1 MGSNSRCLL
10 VLTLPLF
17 TCISLQPAQTK
28 ERSSTACWPEC
39 ERISR
44 ALGEYRLLASKDDE
58 ELLPVTE
65 QAVEPGDSYEGV
77 PRLIRFLSL
86 IGDLSEDTVPSDS
99 RIYEGELVEAVKR
112 FQFRHGLK
120 PDGLI
125 GAATFEQLNTPLR
138 LRVRQLERALQ
149 RWRSLVYDPQRR
161 AIVLNVPEFRLRA
174 YGAGSGSK
182 RDPELEMKVIVGQAP
197 EHKSPML
204 VSHVDTVIF
213 RPYWNVPFQIQRDE
227 LLSDIRQNGTWIE
240 ANNFELVTPQGEV
253 MKKRMASADV
263 LSALSTGK
271 LQLRQRPGSKNTLG
285 LVKFLFPNDY
295 GIYMHDTSA
304 RWLFAG
310 ERRDLSHGCIRVEK
324 PVELAEWLL
333 AGQSGWPPR
342 RIHEAV
348 QGTETVSVRVQQPTR
363 VIIMYSTAAV
373 MKNGEV
379 HFFPDIY
386 GNDGD
391 MTTDVAVQLK

>member
-1 MGSNSRCLL
+1 
-10 VLTLPLF
+10 
-17 TCISLQPAQTK
+17 
-28 ERSSTACWPEC
+28 
-39 ERISR
+39 
-44 ALGEYRLLASKDDE
+44 
-58 ELLPVTE
+58 
-65 QAVEPGDSYEGV
+65 
-77 PRLIRFLSL
+77 
-86 IGDLSEDTVPSDS
+86 
-99 RIYEGELVEAVKR
+99 
-112 FQFRHGLK
+112 
-120 PDGLI
+120 
-125 GAATFEQLNTPLR
+125 
-138 LRVRQLERALQ
+138 
-149 RWRSLVYDPQRR
+149 
-161 AIVLNVPEFRLRA
+161 
-174 YGAGSGSK
+174 
-182 RDPELEMKVIVGQAP
+182 
-197 EHKSPML
+197 
-204 VSHVDTVIF
+204 
-213 RPYWNVPFQIQRDE
+213 
-227 LLSDIRQNGTWIE
+227 
-240 ANNFELVTPQGEV
+240 

-348 QGTETVSVRVQQPTR
+348 QGAETVSVRVQQPTR

>member
-1 MGSNSRCLL
+1 MGSNSRSLL

-17 TCISLQPAQTK
+17 TCVFLRSAQTK
-28 ERSSTACWPEC
+28 DRFSTACWPEC

-44 ALGEYRLLASKDDE
+44 AVDEYRLLASKDDG
-58 ELLPVTE
+58 ELLAVTE
-65 QAVEPGDSYEGV
+65 QPVEPGDSYDGV

-86 IGDLSEDTVPSDS
+86 IGDLSEDTVALDS
-99 RIYEGELVEAVKR
+99 RIYEGDLVEAVKR
-112 FQFRHGLK
+112 FQSRHGLK
-120 PDGLI
+120 PDGII
-125 GAATFEQLNTPLR
+125 GAATFEQLNTPLSV
-138 LRVRQLERALQ
+138 RVRQLERALQ

-182 RDPELEMKVIVGQAP
+182 RDPDLEMKVIVGQAP
-197 EHKSPML
+197 EHKSPLL
-204 VSHVDTVIF
+204 VSHVETVIF
-213 RPYWNVPFQIQRDE
+213 RPYWSVPFQIQRDE
-227 LLSDIRQNGTWIE
+227 LLSDIQQDRTWIQ

-253 MKKRMASADV
+253 MKKGMAPEDV

-310 ERRDLSHGCIRVEK
+310 ERRDLSHGCIRVER
-324 PVELAEWLL
+324 PIELAEWLL
-333 AGQSGWPPR
+333 GGQSGWSPD

-348 QGTETVSVRVQQPTR
+348 QGTETISVRVQQPTR
-363 VIIMYSTAAV
+363 LIIMYSTAAV
-373 MKNGEV
+373 MKDGEV

-386 GNDGD
+386 GADGV
-391 MTTDVAVQLK
+391 MATDVAARLK